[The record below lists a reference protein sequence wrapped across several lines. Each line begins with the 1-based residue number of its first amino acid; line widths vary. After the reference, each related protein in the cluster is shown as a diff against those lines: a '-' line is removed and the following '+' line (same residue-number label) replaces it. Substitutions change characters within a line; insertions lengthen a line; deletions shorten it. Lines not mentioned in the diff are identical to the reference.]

1 MKLYYSHVSP
11 YARKSI
17 MMAQA
22 IEIEAL
28 ELIVQSPAEKEQFRQ
43 WNPLGKIPFLIDED
57 TVLMDSALIC
67 EYLNEHYA
75 SKKGYCFYQRGTSAY
90 FDIQKQHT
98 LANGIMDAA
107 VNIILEQRRDDAEQ
121 SQRWMG
127 LWTEAIYASLEQLQI
142 SHLGS
147 ADKPN
152 IASFANIA
160 MLEYLD
166 FRMSHLGWRDKN
178 PSLVEWHD
186 KMKKIDW
193 VVSTRPD

>member
-17 MMAQA
+17 MMALA
-22 IEIEAL
+22 IGIKPL
-28 ELIVQSPAEKEQFRQ
+28 ELILQSPAEKTQFRQ

-67 EYLNEHYA
+67 EYLNERYA
-75 SKKGYCFYQRGTSAY
+75 STNDYCFYQRGTNAY

-127 LWTEAIYASLEQLQI
+127 LWTEAILASLSQLDI
-142 SHLGS
+142 NHLGS
-147 ADKPN
+147 VKKPN

-166 FRMSHLGWRDKN
+166 FRMGHLAWREGH

-186 KMKKIDW
+186 AMKQIDW
-193 VVSTRPD
+193 VVSTRPS